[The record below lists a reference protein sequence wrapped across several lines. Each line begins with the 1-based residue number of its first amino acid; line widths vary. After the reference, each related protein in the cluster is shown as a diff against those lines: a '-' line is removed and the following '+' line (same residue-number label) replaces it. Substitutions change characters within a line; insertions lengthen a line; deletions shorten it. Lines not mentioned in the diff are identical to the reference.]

1 VGAQAPAFH
10 NNNNKEKVMPKV
22 GNKKF
27 PYTAKGKADAAESK
41 RQRAM
46 RPKAK
51 KQKTASQQMAESRQ
65 KAAKEN

>member
-27 PYTAKGKADAAESK
+27 PYTAKGQGGRNGQGFASP
-41 RQRAM
+41 QRN
-46 RPKAK
+46 
-51 KQKTASQQMAESRQ
+51 
-65 KAAKEN
+65 ENLR